1 MLPQIQSLCS
11 LEWHGKLHCI
21 YTRRSWARCVRFF
34 RFLVDFRKLDCSVMF
49 IEMKSIEFFDRFAST
64 DIFVCK
70 SNDEILSWISMLC
83 IESHCEHWDNGRKC
97 RLETKHSS
105 AGWKAICVRVV
116 VVMFMDAHHSIAH
129 LVIFFG
135 VAVSIFI
142 HIYVY
147 VYKHSSIWDLYT
159 EPTPKQRR
167 RRWLQ
172 CGGLCKTEHFY
183 KIVSLM
189 DKML

>member
-147 VYKHSSIWDLYT
+147 VYKQQQHMRSIHRTDT
-159 EPTPKQRR
+159 ETTTTTMTSVWRLVQIGAF
-167 RRWLQ
+167 LQ
-172 CGGLCKTEHFY
+172 NSIPHG
-183 KIVSLM
+183 
-189 DKML
+189 